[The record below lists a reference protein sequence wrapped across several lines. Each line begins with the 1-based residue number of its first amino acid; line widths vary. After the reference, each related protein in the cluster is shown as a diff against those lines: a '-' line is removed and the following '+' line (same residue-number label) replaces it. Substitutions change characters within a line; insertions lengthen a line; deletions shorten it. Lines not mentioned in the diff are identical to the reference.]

1 MKTLVLVPR
10 NVAISILLV
19 YRKFISPLYGDVC
32 RFYPS
37 CSAYA
42 LGTIQQ
48 KGLIYGIPK
57 SIVRIIRCNPWS
69 SGGVHDFRV
78 GPNWITVTRLG
89 FVVPRKKED

>member
-1 MKTLVLVPR
+1 MKTLVLAPR
-10 NVAISILLV
+10 NLAISILLV
-19 YRKFISPLYGDVC
+19 YRRFISPLYGDVC

-48 KGLIYGIPK
+48 KGLFYGIPK
-57 SIVRIIRCNPWS
+57 SITRIIRCNPWS
-69 SGGVHDFRV
+69 SGGVDDFRV
-78 GPNWITVTRLG
+78 GPNWILVTRLG